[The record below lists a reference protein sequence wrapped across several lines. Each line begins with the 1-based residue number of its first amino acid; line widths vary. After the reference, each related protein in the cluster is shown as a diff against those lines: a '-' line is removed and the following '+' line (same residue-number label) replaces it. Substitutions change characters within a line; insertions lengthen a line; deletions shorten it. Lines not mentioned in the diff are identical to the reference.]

1 MVRRSIFELGGL
13 DETTSVPSGR
23 AARPEAASSVGP
35 IAVHY
40 WASLRPCLGTVI
52 ASRRRARFRQTLLLG
67 SRPCEPASALGMHR
81 LGEVRVLPA
90 ELPEGLLEDR
100 EEPHGALGDDCRRP
114 ASGQHEADLPDD
126 VAGADGRDRGAV
138 LLDPRRSLEDCEELV
153 REVALARDSL
163 AR

>member
-52 ASRRRARFRQTLLLG
+52 APRRRARFRQTLLVARTRVERVAEPVAEQVERERCQQHREA
-67 SRPCEPASALGMHR
+67 RPDHQQR
-81 LGEVRVLPA
+81 
-90 ELPEGLLEDR
+90 
-100 EEPHGALGDDCRRP
+100 
-114 ASGQHEADLPDD
+114 
-126 VAGADGRDRGAV
+126 
-138 LLDPRRSLEDCEELV
+138 
-153 REVALARDSL
+153 
-163 AR
+163 